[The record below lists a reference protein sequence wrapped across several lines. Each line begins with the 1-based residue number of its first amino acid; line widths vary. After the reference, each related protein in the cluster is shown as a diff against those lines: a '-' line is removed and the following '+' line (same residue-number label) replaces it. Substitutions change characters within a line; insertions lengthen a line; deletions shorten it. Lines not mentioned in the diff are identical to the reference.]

1 MNIHIYVKESLK
13 NYLSKRLEDDVES
26 TLVFSI
32 CLVIMLFL
40 LKNICNYL
48 ALFFITFL
56 KNGILKDLRNAT
68 YNKIIHLPISYFNKK
83 SKGR

>member
-1 MNIHIYVKESLK
+1 MNIQIYVKESLK
-13 NYLSKRLEDDVES
+13 NYLSKRIEDDVES

-32 CLVIMLFL
+32 SLVIMLFL

-56 KNGILKDLRNAT
+56 KMVFLG
-68 YNKIIHLPISYFNKK
+68 FKK
-83 SKGR
+83 RYLQ